1 MKSSPFNLWESQTP
15 PAADPHKKLMDCIA
29 EYTKEYPEL
38 ANNKDWAKWCESMI
52 SALDKE
58 CECDDK
64 KEPDETDSDTNE
76 EKVEVETPEDKKS
89 SGGIDVSK
97 LLIGIQSVHD
107 KPAGV
112 YTDTPEKAQMF
123 EKAKPML
130 QELIKKLQSFTA
142 EKAPTPEEFDEI
154 KQELHNALGYITK

>member
-1 MKSSPFNLWESQTP
+1 MKPSPFNLWASQTP

-29 EYTKEYPEL
+29 EYAKEYPEL

-58 CECDDK
+58 CECDDE
-64 KEPDETDSDTNE
+64 KEPAETDSDTE
-76 EKVEVETPEDKKS
+76 EKTEDTPAPEEKKP

-107 KPAGV
+107 KPSGV
-112 YTDTPEKAQMF
+112 YTDSPEKAQMF

-142 EKAPTPEEFDEI
+142 EKAPTPEEFEEI
-154 KQELHNALGYITK
+154 KQELHDALGYITK